1 MERFRFENQGTTTY
15 LVCNLTG
22 QEIDSMSLGM
32 LTNNKIPGF
41 APALYTQQDEEML
54 MKYNISS
61 QITLRQYF
69 SGAVS
74 KKRLLGV
81 ISGILTALNSAEEYM
96 LDLNA
101 VLLNPDYIFVDVT
114 SCGVKMICVPALHMP
129 DRGYD
134 YGTFFKQIMFSTQ
147 FDQTEDCEHVTR
159 IIHYLNGAGA
169 FSVEEFARL
178 IRDLDNQTRQLTE
191 SGKAPATNQWRSET
205 TLLRTEE
212 HAGGMQERPAQQKT
226 ELFPNGM
233 AQQAQTMPPVS
244 SLPPGASAMGGVMQ
258 KPEEKNEKNMSL
270 FYLMR
275 HYNKENASEYKMR
288 KADRKQA
295 EKEDKERK
303 KMEKRQQKQE
313 KKGKGKQ
320 NAAKT
325 GAQPGGMAVPA
336 GTGVQPGG
344 MAIPSGTNIQPAG
357 MAIPA
362 GTGVQPGNMAV
373 PPGMGMQPGG
383 MAIPA
388 GTGVQPGNMAAP
400 SRTGIQPGGMTAP
413 VSVGMQRNGMASS
426 LSGKTAQPHGI
437 TPPQPYGGYASGGG
451 SSDNFGETTVL
462 VSQTAGETTV
472 LKSTAQPGAAQPYL
486 LRSRNGEKISL
497 NRPVFRIGKERS
509 FVDYLISDNTAVSRS
524 HANFIRKDGACFV
537 VDTNSTNHTYIN
549 GSMIPSNVET
559 ALHDGDKVCL
569 ANEEFQF
576 HQT

>member
-212 HAGGMQERPAQQKT
+212 CAGGMQERPAQQKT

-233 AQQAQTMPPVS
+233 AQQAQTMPPVA
-244 SLPPGASAMGGVMQ
+244 SLPSGASEMGGVMQ

-325 GAQPGGMAVPA
+325 GAQPGGMA
-336 GTGVQPGG
+336 
-344 MAIPSGTNIQPAG
+344 
-357 MAIPA
+357 
-362 GTGVQPGNMAV
+362 
-373 PPGMGMQPGG
+373 
-383 MAIPA
+383 IPA

-413 VSVGMQRNGMASS
+413 AGVGMQRNGMASS

-437 TPPQPYGGYASGGG
+437 TQPQPYGGYASGGG

>member
-325 GAQPGGMAVPA
+325 
-336 GTGVQPGG
+336 
-344 MAIPSGTNIQPAG
+344 S
-357 MAIPA
+357 
-362 GTGVQPGNMAV
+362 VQPGNMAV

-413 VSVGMQRNGMASS
+413 AGVGMQRNGMASS

-451 SSDNFGETTVL
+451 SSDNFGETAVL

>member
-233 AQQAQTMPPVS
+233 AQQAQTMPPVA
-244 SLPPGASAMGGVMQ
+244 SLPSGASEMGGVMQ

-344 MAIPSGTNIQPAG
+344 MAIP
-357 MAIPA
+357 
-362 GTGVQPGNMAV
+362 
-373 PPGMGMQPGG
+373 
-383 MAIPA
+383 A

-413 VSVGMQRNGMASS
+413 VSVGMQRNGMAS
-426 LSGKTAQPHGI
+426 LLPGKTAQPHGI

>member
-1 MERFRFENQGTTTY
+1 
-15 LVCNLTG
+15 
-22 QEIDSMSLGM
+22 MSLGM

-325 GAQPGGMAVPA
+325 GAQPGGMAVPV
-336 GTGVQPGG
+336 GTG
-344 MAIPSGTNIQPAG
+344 A
-357 MAIPA
+357 
-362 GTGVQPGNMAV
+362 QPGNMAV

-426 LSGKTAQPHGI
+426 LPGKTAQPHRI
-437 TPPQPYGGYASGGG
+437 TPPQPYGGYASG
-451 SSDNFGETTVL
+451 SF
-462 VSQTAGETTV
+462 VSEWQRGAAAGELWPLHRRDECGDCRLWKGASYGAWHDAGCASFDRQPV
-472 LKSTAQPGAAQPYL
+472 LYRQCGRFQSVSADRQSMADYKGSDVCAA
-486 LRSRNGEKISL
+486 
-497 NRPVFRIGKERS
+497 
-509 FVDYLISDNTAVSRS
+509 
-524 HANFIRKDGACFV
+524 
-537 VDTNSTNHTYIN
+537 
-549 GSMIPSNVET
+549 
-559 ALHDGDKVCL
+559 
-569 ANEEFQF
+569 
-576 HQT
+576 